1 MSYLEAIKLALLF
14 FPLLAFLFT
23 IPFILSQ
30 YHRYGSINKFRVLII
45 YSFILYIITVY
56 FLAIFPLP
64 DKDSIVMNS
73 NAYQLIPFNFIF
85 DIFSKNYDSV
95 FEFFVSPAVYTVLF
109 NLIMFMPFGIYL
121 RYYFEK
127 DLKHVFT
134 FCFLFSLFL
143 ELTQLTGLYFIYP
156 YPYRIF
162 DVDDLFINTMGGIIG
177 YFIAG
182 LFMRFLPSRDDI
194 DLESIEEGKKISGLR
209 RVTRFIL
216 DGFIWLISYFVLYLF
231 FDVHSLIFSLLIYYV
246 LIPSLNR
253 GQTLGAKFLKMRF
266 DFPNKLFL
274 RLLFRLIFV
283 ILYYFVIPFGIGYVF
298 LFLSK
303 WFKLSDFITFLF
315 IFIYVI
321 LLGIFYLFNFGK
333 IFKREVLIYDKIF
346 KLKYVSTI
354 GENEKTTI

>member
-85 DIFSKNYDSV
+85 DILSRNYDGV

-109 NLIMFMPFGIYL
+109 NLIMFMPLGIYL

-134 FCFLFSLFL
+134 FSFLFSLFL

-182 LFMRFLPSRDDI
+182 LFMGFLPSRDDI
-194 DLESIEEGKKISGLR
+194 DLESMEEGRKISGLR
-209 RVTRFIL
+209 RITRFLL
-216 DGFIWLISYFVLYLF
+216 DGFIWLVFYFILYLF
-231 FDVHSLIFSLLIYYV
+231 FDIHGLVFSLLIYYV
-246 LIPSLNR
+246 LIPSLNK
-253 GQTLGAKFLKMRF
+253 GQTLGSKFLKMRF
-266 DFPNKLFL
+266 EFPDRLFF
-274 RLLFRLIFV
+274 RLFFRLIFV
-283 ILYYFVIPFGIGYVF
+283 ILYYIVIPFGVGYLF

-303 WFKLSDFITFLF
+303 WFKFSDFVTF
-315 IFIYVI
+315 IFVFVYVI
-321 LLGIFYLFNFGK
+321 LLGVFYLFNIGK
-333 IFKREVLIYDKIF
+333 IFKREVLIYDRIF

-354 GENEKTTI
+354 GEEKTTV